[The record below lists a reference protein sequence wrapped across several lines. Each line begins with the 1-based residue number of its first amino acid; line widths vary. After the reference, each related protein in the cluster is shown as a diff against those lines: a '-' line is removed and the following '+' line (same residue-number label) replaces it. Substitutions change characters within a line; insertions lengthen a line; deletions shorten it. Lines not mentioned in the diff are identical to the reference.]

1 MNTPTSSSSLAAA
14 ATRTGKYERGE
25 GQQKQPDRLQ
35 PGCNGQ
41 SPSFRRRPL
50 RPSASLTPNCYTEC
64 LQHLHSSAI
73 NSLACVTRL
82 LHTRAL
88 QTFLVSAPYSDCG
101 AQSVTVPSRQ
111 CKCTWVHEYATR
123 LTSSCG
129 RLNAGLHGPNLL
141 MISRSQPTLL
151 RSLPPQTCGVLHR
164 REAGW
169 LARSLQA
176 EPL

>member
-41 SPSFRRRPL
+41 SPSFRRRPW

-73 NSLACVTRL
+73 IFLACVTRL
-82 LHTRAL
+82 LHTRPL

-101 AQSVTVPSRQ
+101 AQSVTVP
-111 CKCTWVHEYATR
+111 CWPPR
-123 LTSSCG
+123 LKFADDFPVPANPSPKP
-129 RLNAGLHGPNLL
+129 APPN
-141 MISRSQPTLL
+141 MRRPPSSRS
-151 RSLPPQTCGVLHR
+151 
-164 REAGW
+164 W
-169 LARSLQA
+169 LAG
-176 EPL
+176 P